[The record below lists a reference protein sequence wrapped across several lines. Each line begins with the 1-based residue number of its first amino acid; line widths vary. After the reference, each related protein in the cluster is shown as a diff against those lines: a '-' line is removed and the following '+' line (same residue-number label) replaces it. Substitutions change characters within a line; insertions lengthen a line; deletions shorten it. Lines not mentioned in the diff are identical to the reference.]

1 MEPDRSQE
9 TAFSRLMDECF
20 RVNRRLV
27 SAVGQLTNGSGITG
41 AQWGVLGA
49 FGGSDDP
56 LTVAQTARRLG
67 LARQGVQ
74 RVADLLE
81 DKGLIEY
88 LRNPNHQRAKL
99 AKITDEGRK
108 LLDQLQGRESRW
120 ARQAAGDLDIEQ
132 VEAATKLVRSIR
144 ERLLD

>member
-9 TAFSRLMDECF
+9 TAFSRLMEECF

-27 SAVGQLTNGSGITG
+27 KAVGQLTHGSGITG

-56 LTVAQTARRLG
+56 LTVAETARRLG

-81 DKGLIEY
+81 DKSLIEY
-88 LRNPNHQRAKL
+88 QQNPNHQRAKL
-99 AKITDEGRK
+99 AKITDKGRK
-108 LLDQLQGRESRW
+108 LLDRLQTLESRW
-120 ARQAAGDLDIEQ
+120 ARQAAGDIDIEQ

-144 ERLLD
+144 ERLLG